1 MIIIFSPLITLTIQ
15 NLEGMLNL
23 FSGKANTDKQN
34 YMMALFSLL
43 QRTASTL
50 LNSETKAKIVKLVL
64 GFSQHMHQ
72 LSIMVHSQLILTA
85 MTLFEVHHLDL
96 LEHLQS
102 YFEMLV
108 SSFKR
113 VQQHLQSQD
122 FFVDSFS
129 RTLLKSS
136 LSLCAFF
143 SKFMTAIQYETIIKH
158 VIVITRSSFNEDV
171 KTVLDVIS
179 KESTKNV
186 GFKLVFQAMLNSYD
200 EVIISAIT

>member
-1 MIIIFSPLITLTIQ
+1 
-15 NLEGMLNL
+15 
-23 FSGKANTDKQN
+23 
-34 YMMALFSLL
+34 
-43 QRTASTL
+43 
-50 LNSETKAKIVKLVL
+50 
-64 GFSQHMHQ
+64 
-72 LSIMVHSQLILTA
+72 

-129 RTLLKSS
+129 RTLLKAS

-143 SKFMTAIQYETIIKH
+143 SKFMTAIQYEAIIKH

>member
-1 MIIIFSPLITLTIQ
+1 
-15 NLEGMLNL
+15 
-23 FSGKANTDKQN
+23 
-34 YMMALFSLL
+34 
-43 QRTASTL
+43 
-50 LNSETKAKIVKLVL
+50 
-64 GFSQHMHQ
+64 
-72 LSIMVHSQLILTA
+72 

-122 FFVDSFS
+122 FFADSFS
-129 RTLLKSS
+129 RTLLKAS

-143 SKFMTAIQYETIIKH
+143 SKFMTAIQYEAIIKH

-186 GFKLVFQAMLNSYD
+186 GFNLVFQAMLNSYD

>member
-1 MIIIFSPLITLTIQ
+1 
-15 NLEGMLNL
+15 
-23 FSGKANTDKQN
+23 
-34 YMMALFSLL
+34 
-43 QRTASTL
+43 
-50 LNSETKAKIVKLVL
+50 
-64 GFSQHMHQ
+64 
-72 LSIMVHSQLILTA
+72 
-85 MTLFEVHHLDL
+85 
-96 LEHLQS
+96 
-102 YFEMLV
+102 MLV

-129 RTLLKSS
+129 RTLLKAS

-143 SKFMTAIQYETIIKH
+143 SKFMTAIQYEAIIKH

>member
-1 MIIIFSPLITLTIQ
+1 
-15 NLEGMLNL
+15 
-23 FSGKANTDKQN
+23 
-34 YMMALFSLL
+34 
-43 QRTASTL
+43 
-50 LNSETKAKIVKLVL
+50 
-64 GFSQHMHQ
+64 
-72 LSIMVHSQLILTA
+72 
-85 MTLFEVHHLDL
+85 MTVFEVHHLDL

-113 VQQHLQSQD
+113 VQQYLQSQD

-129 RTLLKSS
+129 RTLLKAS